1 MMTRSKSSKTTQKK
15 TTQKETKSYSKIQKL
30 ITKELQKILDGEQD
44 RYVFSSSLT
53 SFERH
58 LVHQAAAICGL
69 NHVSFNTYKNERKI
83 KVFNDC
89 LPNGNTIFC
98 LSEDISNELQK
109 ILDGEKES
117 HVFTCPLTSAERQ
130 ILHKE
135 AAKYGLNHESFNDEK
150 NVRRIKVSFP
160 KRTTKR
166 FYTY

>member
-1 MMTRSKSSKTTQKK
+1 MMTRSKSSK

-30 ITKELQKILDGEQD
+30 ITKELQKILNGEQD

-58 LVHQAAAICGL
+58 LVHEAAAICGL
-69 NHVSFNTYKNERKI
+69 NHVSFNTYKNERRI
-83 KVFNDC
+83 KVFADC

-130 ILHKE
+130 IIHKE
-135 AAKYGLNHESFNDEK
+135 AEKYGLNHESFNDEK